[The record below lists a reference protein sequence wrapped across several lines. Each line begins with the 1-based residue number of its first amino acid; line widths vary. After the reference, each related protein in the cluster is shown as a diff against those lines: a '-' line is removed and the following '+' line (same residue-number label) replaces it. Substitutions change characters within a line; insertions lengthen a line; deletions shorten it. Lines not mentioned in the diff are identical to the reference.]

1 MLSYGSQLFIET
13 TMPFKDPVKKKEK
26 QKEYSRRYYEANKE
40 KITAT
45 TGKMRRKRRAEF
57 TEFKSTLCCTRCPEN
72 HPAALDF
79 HHVVPNPA
87 NKKITELI
95 RAGRFAFAMEEIK
108 NKCIVLCSNCHRK
121 HHYEEDKKKRAQIL

>member
-1 MLSYGSQLFIET
+1 
-13 TMPFKDPVKKKEK
+13 MPFKDPVQRKEK
-26 QKEYSRRYYEANKE
+26 QKEYSRKYYEANKK
-40 KITAT
+40 KITDT
-45 TGKMRRKRRAEF
+45 TRKLRRQRRTEF
-57 TEFKSTLCCTRCPEN
+57 SEFKSSLTCTRCPEN

-95 RAGRFAFAMEEIK
+95 RAGRFAFAMEEIN

-121 HHYEEDKKKRAQIL
+121 HHYEEDRKKRAQIL